1 MVAKENQKTTSDFDA
16 LEPRKRGCSPLLT
29 PKKWAAPKKTEDL
42 LIVFFGSADLK
53 PLSRCATAPP
63 GSKDVRRKRRA
74 SVGSGAANAVSLYD
88 LSCEKCNAGASADAP
103 ALLYLKYSFR

>member
-1 MVAKENQKTTSDFDA
+1 MAKENQKTTSDFDA
-16 LEPRKRGCSPLLT
+16 LEPRKRGY
-29 PKKWAAPKKTEDL
+29 
-42 LIVFFGSADLK
+42 FFGSADLK